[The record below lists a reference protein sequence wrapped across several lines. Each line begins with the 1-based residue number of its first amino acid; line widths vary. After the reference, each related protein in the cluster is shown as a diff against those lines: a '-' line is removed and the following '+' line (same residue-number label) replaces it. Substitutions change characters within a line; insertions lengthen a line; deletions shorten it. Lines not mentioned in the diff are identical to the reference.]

1 MQMNFD
7 LPHMPD
13 RPGKP
18 RNYGLTMVIDKGL
31 SVRQAEDFVR
41 SSGDFTDFV
50 KLGFGTALIT
60 RDLDSKL
67 EVYRSG
73 NIRPYFGGTL
83 FEIFYVRG
91 MFDRYRELIRRHR
104 LDLVEISDGTVTIP
118 HDEKLKCIG
127 AFTGDVQVLS
137 EVGSK
142 LSGVVIPVKNWVNM
156 MQAELKAGAW
166 KVIAEARESGTI
178 GIYNPDGS
186 ANTELISDITDNI
199 ENHDIIWEAPLKPQQ
214 VYFIRM
220 LGANVN
226 LGNIAPDEVV
236 AMEALRTGL
245 RGDTIMDYLPG
256 G

>member
-31 SVRQAEDFVR
+31 SVRQAEDFVK
-41 SSGDFTDFV
+41 SSGEFTDFV

-60 RDLDSKL
+60 KDLNDKL

-83 FEIFYVRG
+83 FEIFYVRN
-91 MFDRYRELIRRHR
+91 MFDRYRELIGKYS
-104 LDLVEISDGTVTIP
+104 LDLVEISDGTVTIE
-118 HDEKLKCIG
+118 HDDKLRCIEVLS
-127 AFTGDVQVLS
+127 ADVQVLS

-142 LSGVVIPVKNWVNM
+142 LSGVEIPVQKWVYM
-156 MQAELKAGAW
+156 MQTELKAGAW

-178 GIYNPDGS
+178 GIYNSDGS
-186 ANTELISDITDNI
+186 ANMELISDITDNI
-199 ENHDIIWEAPLKPQQ
+199 ENENVIWEAPLKPQQ

-245 RGDTIMDYLPG
+245 RGDTMMDYLPV
-256 G
+256 